1 MIRLSIII
9 PIYKVEQ
16 YLPACLDS
24 AILPGRADYEIIA
37 VDDGSPDR
45 SGQIAEEYAARFPEL
60 IRVIHRENGGLGAA
74 RNTGIEAA
82 RGEYLFFLDSD
93 DTLAPGAL
101 AQLLEDAQADD
112 DVVIYDFT
120 HVDEGGRELL
130 YVSGSGGEGRFTLDE
145 RPEQLLDPPNACNKL
160 WRRALFLQSG
170 IRFPAGLWYEDLA
183 TTPGL
188 CLRAKKLRVVHRPVL
203 RYLQRRGSITDSR
216 TLARNGEI
224 IPAVD
229 LVLDAFRK
237 QGRLEDYYPA
247 LEAMAIQHQLL
258 AATVRVNGIDPHAP
272 LQDEILRDMETK
284 FPRWRENAYLP
295 GFPARHRLLLKLI
308 GSRRWGAVHALMA
321 ANDLV
326 RGKKP

>member
-9 PIYKVEQ
+9 PIYQVEQ

-24 AILPGRADYEIIA
+24 VLLPGRTDYEIVA

-45 SGQIAEEYAARFPEL
+45 SGAVAEEYAARFPGL

-82 RGEYLFFLDSD
+82 RGEYLLFLDSD
-93 DTLAPGAL
+93 DTLAPGAPEEML
-101 AQLLEDAQADD
+101 AALEQGGDA
-112 DVVIYDFT
+112 ILFDFV
-120 HVDEGGRELL
+120 HVDEAGRELL
-130 YVSGSGGEGRFTLDE
+130 TVSGSRGEGSFSLAQ

-160 WRRALFLQSG
+160 WRRSLFTETG

-183 TTPGL
+183 VTPAL
-188 CLRAKKLRVVHRPVL
+188 CLQAESLRAVPRPWL
-203 RYLQRRGSITDSR
+203 RYLQRSGSITNSR
-216 TLARNGEI
+216 NLARNAEI
-224 IPAVD
+224 ITAVD

-237 QGRLEDYYPA
+237 QGRLEEFSPA

-258 AATVRVNGIDPHAP
+258 AATVRVNGIDPKSP
-272 LQDEILRDMETK
+272 LQDALADDLEKK
-284 FPRWRENAYLP
+284 FPRWRENPYLP
-295 GFPARHRLLLKLI
+295 SFPARHRLLLRLI

-321 ANDLV
+321 VNDLV
-326 RGKKP
+326 KGKRL